1 MGMILRI
8 ASSRIVGQGDIVGR
22 SGYFSLNLSANSV
35 MRGRLDARRT
45 LKSLVAD
52 LRLYFR
58 VSGISF
64 KKQVYNHLC
73 KRLLLFHIYFHLITL
88 NQETFLLIFAS
99 NKL

>member
-52 LRLYFR
+52 LRFTYVFLYDDIR
-58 VSGISF
+58 VF
-64 KKQVYNHLC
+64 KKFSIWNLDKFIV
-73 KRLLLFHIYFHLITL
+73 FV
-88 NQETFLLIFAS
+88 
-99 NKL
+99 

>member
-52 LRLYFR
+52 LRLILIVRRYR
-58 VSGISF
+58 IISPSPNFSLF
-64 KKQVYNHLC
+64 KD
-73 KRLLLFHIYFHLITL
+73 
-88 NQETFLLIFAS
+88 
-99 NKL
+99 

>member
-52 LRLYFR
+52 LRSY
-58 VSGISF
+58 
-64 KKQVYNHLC
+64 KKTRDMFC
-73 KRLLLFHIYFHLITL
+73 KHIPCAIL
-88 NQETFLLIFAS
+88 
-99 NKL
+99 KC

>member
-1 MGMILRI
+1 M
-8 ASSRIVGQGDIVGR
+8 
-22 SGYFSLNLSANSV
+22 FSFH
-35 MRGRLDARRT
+35 
-45 LKSLVAD
+45 
-52 LRLYFR
+52 LYFR

>member
-52 LRLYFR
+52 LRITKANCYYLPHFVFQMQRYKDFFLP
-58 VSGISF
+58 SNFSEIF
-64 KKQVYNHLC
+64 KLH
-73 KRLLLFHIYFHLITL
+73 
-88 NQETFLLIFAS
+88 
-99 NKL
+99 

>member
-52 LRLYFR
+52 LRIIKIDDHKR
-58 VSGISF
+58 TNNVNGI
-64 KKQVYNHLC
+64 
-73 KRLLLFHIYFHLITL
+73 R
-88 NQETFLLIFAS
+88 LIFGTRDQECQYG
-99 NKL
+99 

>member
-52 LRLYFR
+52 LR
-58 VSGISF
+58 I
-64 KKQVYNHLC
+64 NMM
-73 KRLLLFHIYFHLITL
+73 IITGG
-88 NQETFLLIFAS
+88 QKLLIRNILKKRPKQRS
-99 NKL
+99 

>member
-52 LRLYFR
+52 LRITKNFR
-58 VSGISF
+58 QKIKVCFLMRIA
-64 KKQVYNHLC
+64 K
-73 KRLLLFHIYFHLITL
+73 LLL
-88 NQETFLLIFAS
+88 AS
-99 NKL
+99 ARLKTNVPN

>member
-1 MGMILRI
+1 MKSGIELTK
-8 ASSRIVGQGDIVGR
+8 IV
-22 SGYFSLNLSANSV
+22 FSFH
-35 MRGRLDARRT
+35 
-45 LKSLVAD
+45 
-52 LRLYFR
+52 LYFR

>member
-52 LRLYFR
+52 LRLINHTYSCFTFFLPVPACPVHLNR
-58 VSGISF
+58 LSVSSRYT
-64 KKQVYNHLC
+64 KQLSHASHCIY
-73 KRLLLFHIYFHLITL
+73 KR
-88 NQETFLLIFAS
+88 AMV
-99 NKL
+99 

>member
-35 MRGRLDARRT
+35 MRGRFDARRT

-52 LRLYFR
+52 LRY
-58 VSGISF
+58 
-64 KKQVYNHLC
+64 
-73 KRLLLFHIYFHLITL
+73 IYFLHCFLRFIYSEQVL
-88 NQETFLLIFAS
+88 NQTLFSQEIEKLLKYHLRML
-99 NKL
+99 KL

>member
-52 LRLYFR
+52 LRLLKINLQL
-58 VSGISF
+58 VLSSS
-64 KKQVYNHLC
+64 
-73 KRLLLFHIYFHLITL
+73 LIAYICPL
-88 NQETFLLIFAS
+88 H
-99 NKL
+99 

>member
-52 LRLYFR
+52 LRYTCIYANLFPIVGYY
-58 VSGISF
+58 I
-64 KKQVYNHLC
+64 QEAWE
-73 KRLLLFHIYFHLITL
+73 LLNIT
-88 NQETFLLIFAS
+88 
-99 NKL
+99 

>member
-52 LRLYFR
+52 LRDR
-58 VSGISF
+58 
-64 KKQVYNHLC
+64 KKMQLII
-73 KRLLLFHIYFHLITL
+73 LLQQPALVTWLSSV
-88 NQETFLLIFAS
+88 QLLIHGRV
-99 NKL
+99 NIQ

>member
-52 LRLYFR
+52 LRLF
-58 VSGISF
+58 SSPPKQEH
-64 KKQVYNHLC
+64 KKY
-73 KRLLLFHIYFHLITL
+73 ITGS
-88 NQETFLLIFAS
+88 QMFQKCFSSERQI
-99 NKL
+99 KK